1 MAFFATSFQFD
12 GVPSETY
19 NLKISGIDPSAI
31 SNSMGSNSMDVLSQK
46 IFRRPMPYLLG
57 MTPSSVLSFE
67 IEIISPEEIDAETY
81 QLVQRWLFSS
91 RKYKK
96 LLIFQE
102 DMQGIYFNCIFNEP
116 KTIRIGNKIVG
127 FTATVECD
135 SPFSWEFPKS
145 LTYTYTTPVIDSTV
159 IFNNRSDDY
168 GNYLYPN
175 LVLTMN
181 TFGGSATIT
190 NSDDSNRIFSFITL
204 SPSEVL
210 TIDNDLQTILSSTGL
225 KRLSN
230 FNKHFLR
237 LVPGL
242 NHLRLQGEIASLVM
256 TIQFLAKKIG

>member
-19 NLKISGIDPSAI
+19 NLKISGIDASSI
-31 SNSMGSNSMDVLSQK
+31 SRTMGSSAMNVLSQK
-46 IFRRPMPYLLG
+46 IFRRPKPYLLG

-67 IEIISPEEIDAETY
+67 IEITSPEEIDAETY
-81 QLVQRWLFSS
+81 QLIQRWLFSS

-102 DMQGIYFNCIFNEP
+102 DMQGVYLNCIFNDP
-116 KTIRIGNKIVG
+116 KTIRIGNKIIG

-145 LTYTYTTPVIDSTV
+145 VTYTYTAPVIDSTV

-168 GNYLYPN
+168 GNYLYPS
-175 LVLTMN
+175 LVLTVN
-181 TFGGSATIT
+181 NFGGSVTIT
-190 NSDDSNRIFSFITL
+190 NSDDENRIFSFTSL
-204 SPSEVL
+204 SASEIL
-210 TIDNDLQTILSSTGL
+210 TIDNDLETIVSSTGL

-242 NHLRLQGEIASLVM
+242 NHLRLQGQLGNMVM
-256 TIQFLAKKIG
+256 TTQFLAKKIG